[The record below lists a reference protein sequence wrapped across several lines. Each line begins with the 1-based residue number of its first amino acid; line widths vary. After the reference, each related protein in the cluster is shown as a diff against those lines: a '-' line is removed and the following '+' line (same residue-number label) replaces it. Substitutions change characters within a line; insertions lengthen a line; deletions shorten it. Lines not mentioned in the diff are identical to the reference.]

1 MAKTDQAGAKQK
13 RPIVTQTAI
22 NQARQVVAARFGAE
36 LAKNLSDGDAV
47 SMAMALLTE
56 GDEAK

>member
-1 MAKTDQAGAKQK
+1 MAKTDQPGAKQK
-13 RPIVTQTAI
+13 RPIVTQQAI
-22 NQARQVVAARFGAE
+22 NQARQVIAARFGKE
-36 LAKNLSDGDAV
+36 LAENLSDGDAI